1 MEKNT
6 ITFNDMPQ
14 MLAIMYAKLNELGD
28 KVDKLVPP
36 KKDDEPQW
44 LNVADLI
51 EFLPTHPA
59 EQTIYGWTSAR
70 KIPFHKKGKSVIFN
84 KKEIEEWLREGTYR
98 KSEVDLENEAMI
110 FINNI
115 YIVFIDYRNIVF

>member
-70 KIPFHKKGKSVIFN
+70 KKKSHKKGKSVIFN

-110 FINNI
+110 FINNKR
-115 YIVFIDYRNIVF
+115 YGKK